1 MPKLGTKSLSRLNGV
16 DSRLQALCHAV
27 VKDFD
32 ITIIEG
38 LRSLETQKEYV
49 KKGKSKTLKSKHL
62 EGRAIDIAPYP
73 VDWDNLARFYYLAGA
88 MKAYGYSMG
97 FKIRWGGDWDSDN
110 KFGTRGKY
118 TGKETFKDLVHFE
131 ILV

>member
-1 MPKLGTKSLSRLNGV
+1 MPKLGKQSLSRLDEV
-16 DSRLQALCHAV
+16 EPRLVSLCHAV

-38 LRSLETQKEYV
+38 KRDLETQKKYV
-49 KKGKSKTLKSKHL
+49 KEGKSKTLKSKHL

-73 VDWDNLARFYYLAGA
+73 VDWDNLARFYYLAGM
-88 MKAYGYSMG
+88 MKSYSYSMG

-110 KFGTRGKY
+110 QFGTRGKY
-118 TGKETFKDLVHFE
+118 TGKEKFKDLVHFE